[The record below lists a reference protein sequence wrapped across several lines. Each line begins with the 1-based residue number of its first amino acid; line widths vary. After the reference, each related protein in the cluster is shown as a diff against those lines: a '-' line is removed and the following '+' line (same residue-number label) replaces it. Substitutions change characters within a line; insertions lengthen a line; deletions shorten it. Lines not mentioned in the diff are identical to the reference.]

1 MSTATTRQ
9 AAGLSEDEIDRLAA
23 AMFDA
28 PAVPFEERPW
38 DIPCAIRRECACGRV
53 ATDPLMGRGAER
65 IVEWTC
71 PVCGF
76 DDLAGADQEPCTGRG

>member
-1 MSTATTRQ
+1 MSTAATRQ
-9 AAGLSEDEIDRLAA
+9 AAGLSEDEIDRLVAA
-23 AMFDA
+23 IFDA
-28 PAVPFEERPW
+28 SAVPFEERPW

-65 IVEWTC
+65 IVAWTC

-76 DDLAGADQEPCTGRG
+76 DDFECADQEPCTRRG

>member
-1 MSTATTRQ
+1 MSTAPTRQ
-9 AAGLSEDEIDRLAA
+9 AAELTENEIDQLVE

-28 PAVPFEERPW
+28 PAVPFEERPR

-65 IVEWTC
+65 VVEWTC
-71 PVCGF
+71 PVCEF
-76 DDLAGADQEPCTGRG
+76 STI